1 MRQRVITGTIF
12 AIVVA
17 GLYIPSLFLP
27 DLILLFAVPVA
38 ILGTYELIKAF
49 KAGGFKPCVPLI
61 IAGEII
67 GLAVYVASRFL
78 AFDLSKVLA
87 FFLLLILSF
96 CFASVILV
104 PVVRQEEFKNA
115 DIAEKGG
122 VGNTFVDGAITAGI
136 ILYVSFPLFCLIS
149 CIGFGQNGWYY
160 MILGVFSSW
169 MSDVF
174 AYFAGVTLGK
184 HKIVPHISPKKSWE
198 GCIGGVIGC
207 AAVVAV
213 YSDLVIYDLDKPAIG
228 IFGFTVLTFVFGMF
242 LSVVSQLGDWLASVI
257 KRRVGI
263 KDYGNIFPGHGGM
276 MDRFDSTFFTIPV
289 GCLLALTISVFLK

>member
-1 MRQRVITGTIF
+1 MRQRVITGFIF
-12 AIVVA
+12 AIIVA
-17 GLYIPSLFLP
+17 GLYFPSLFLP
-27 DLILLFAVPVA
+27 DLILLFALPVGIIA
-38 ILGTYELIKAF
+38 TYELIKAF

-61 IAGEII
+61 IAGESISLVI
-67 GLAVYVASRFL
+67 YVVSRFL

-96 CFASVILV
+96 CLACVILV
-104 PVVRQEEFKNA
+104 PVVRQEEFA
-115 DIAEKGG
+115 DASGEKGG
-122 VGNTFVDGAITAGI
+122 VGNTFVDGTITAGI
-136 ILYVSFPLFCLIS
+136 ILYIAFPLFCLIS
-149 CIGFGQNGWYY
+149 CIGFAQNGWYY
-160 MILGVFSSW
+160 MLLGVVSSW

-198 GCIGGVIGC
+198 GCIGGVLGC
-207 AAVVAV
+207 AVIVSV
-213 YSDLVIYDLDKPAIG
+213 YSDLVIYGLDKPDIG
-228 IFGFTVLTFVFGMF
+228 IVGFTVLTFIFGMF

-289 GCLLALTISVFLK
+289 GCLLALTISVFFR

>member
-1 MRQRVITGTIF
+1 MRQRVITGVIF
-12 AIVVA
+12 AIAVA

-27 DLILLFAVPVA
+27 DLILLLALPVG
-38 ILGTYELIKAF
+38 IIGTYELIMAF
-49 KAGGFKPCVPLI
+49 RAGGFKPCVPLI
-61 IAGEII
+61 IAGEAI
-67 GLAVYVASRFL
+67 GLVIYIVSRFL
-78 AFDLSKVLA
+78 AFDLSRVLA

-96 CFASVILV
+96 CLACVILV
-104 PVVRQEEFKNA
+104 PVVRQNEFA
-115 DIAEKGG
+115 DADDGKGG
-122 VGNTFVDGAITAGI
+122 VGNTFVDGSVTAGI
-136 ILYVSFPLFCLIS
+136 ILYIAFPLFCLIS

-160 MILGVFSSW
+160 MLLGMCSSW

-207 AAVVAV
+207 AVIVAV

-228 IFGFTVLTFVFGMF
+228 IVGFTVLTFIGMF